1 MHDVGYVGRFF
12 GEKDLPMAFCNGYKS
27 PKSLKHRKSLEFP
40 YDLTIMVYCGIMVT
54 Y

>member
-1 MHDVGYVGRFF
+1 MTLGMSAGSL
-12 GEKDLPMAFCNGYKS
+12 GEDLPMAFCNGYKS